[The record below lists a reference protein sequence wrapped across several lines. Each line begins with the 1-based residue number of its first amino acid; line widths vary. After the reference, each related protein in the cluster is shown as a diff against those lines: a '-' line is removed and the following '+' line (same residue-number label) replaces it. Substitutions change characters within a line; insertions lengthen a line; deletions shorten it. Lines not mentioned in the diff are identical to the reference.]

1 MKEVC
6 ILDEFKF
13 HEMKMTWL
21 NGGLNFLDG
30 GTMFGPVPKVLW
42 SRKYDVDEKNLIEL
56 RTDPILI
63 QFNNK
68 NILID
73 TGLGNGKLDEKLKRN
88 LGVVE
93 ESSVLENLTTLG
105 LTPADIDIILMTHL
119 HNDHAAGLTKY
130 QDGKL
135 KSMFTNAVIYTSEVE
150 WDEMRNPN
158 IRSKN
163 AYWKENWEPIQ
174 DQVKT
179 FKDNLVIVPGI
190 EMIHTGGHSNGH
202 SVIKLTQKEE
212 TILHMADLMP
222 THAHSNPL
230 WVLSY
235 DDYPMDS
242 IFAKEKLMKEA
253 LAGNYWFSF
262 YHDAVYRL
270 VKWNETGQEIIDSV
284 KQTEIQK

>member
-1 MKEVC
+1 M
-6 ILDEFKF
+6 DNFKF
-13 HEMKMTWL
+13 HAMQMTWL
-21 NGGLNFLDG
+21 NGGLNYLDG

-42 SRKYDVDEKNLIEL
+42 SRRYDVDKNNLIEL
-56 RTDPILI
+56 ATDPILI
-63 QFNNK
+63 QYNGK

-73 TGLGNGKLDEKLKRN
+73 TGLSNGKLDEKLKRN

-93 ESSVLENLTTLG
+93 ESSVEEDLDKLG

-119 HNDHAAGLTKY
+119 HNDHAAGLTKW
-130 QDGKL
+130 QDGEL
-135 KSMFTNAVIYTSEVE
+135 ISVFSNAEIYTSQVE
-150 WDEMRNPN
+150 WDEMRDPN

-163 AYWKENWEPIQ
+163 TYWKENWEPVQ

-179 FKDNLVIVPGI
+179 FEERLTVVPGI

-202 SVIKLTQKEE
+202 SVIKLTQNGE
-212 TILHMADLMP
+212 TILHMGDLMP

-242 IFAKEKLMKEA
+242 IAAKESLMKEA

-262 YHDAVYRL
+262 YHDAIYRL
-270 VKWNETGQEIIDSV
+270 VKWDEPGKEIVESV
-284 KQTEIQK
+284 KRTKLSNE

>member
-1 MKEVC
+1 MNEFIFHDMK
-6 ILDEFKF
+6 LN
-13 HEMKMTWL
+13 WL

-42 SRKYDVDEKNLIEL
+42 SRRYEVDENNLIEL
-56 RTDPILI
+56 RTDPILL
-63 QFNNK
+63 QYENK

-73 TGLGNGKLDEKLKRN
+73 TGLGNGKLNEKMKRN
-88 LGVVE
+88 LGVTAESHVE
-93 ESSVLENLTTLG
+93 ENLSELD
-105 LTPADIDIILMTHL
+105 LTPSDIDIILMTHL
-119 HNDHAAGLTKY
+119 HNDHAAGLTKWENE
-130 QDGKL
+130 QL
-135 KSMFTNAVIYTSEVE
+135 VSVFPNAIIYTSQVE

-158 IRSKN
+158 IRSGN
-163 AYWKENWEPIQ
+163 TYWKENWEPVQ

-179 FKDNLVIVPGI
+179 FKNSLTVLPGI

-202 SVIKLTQKEE
+202 SVIKLTRNDES
-212 TILHMADLMP
+212 ILHMGDLMP

-242 IFAKEKLMKEA
+242 IFAKEKLMKEG
-253 LAGNYWFSF
+253 LEGNYWFSF

-270 VKWNETGQEIIDSV
+270 VKWDESGKKIVECVKKSKFQE
-284 KQTEIQK
+284 